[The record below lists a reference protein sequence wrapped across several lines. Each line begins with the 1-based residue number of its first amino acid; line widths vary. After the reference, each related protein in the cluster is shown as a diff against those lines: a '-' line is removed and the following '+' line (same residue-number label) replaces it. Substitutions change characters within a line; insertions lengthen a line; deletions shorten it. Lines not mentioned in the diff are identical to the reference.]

1 MNITDETKS
10 EELEKDR
17 EKLRMYKCQKEI
29 KAIFDRRLD
38 ELRTEFLGSYCDGGY
53 EFDSKELQLI
63 YKVFEFIKS
72 SNKNI

>member
-1 MNITDETKS
+1 MNITDKIKN

-29 KAIFDRRLD
+29 KETFDRRLD

-53 EFDSKELQLI
+53 EFNAQELQLI